1 MGMTAVARGQRMR
14 RTQPGTSRS
23 LARDGAV
30 LIEVII
36 AMSILFL
43 SGLVSVHLTLE
54 ARTAV
59 ERATLRE
66 AELLAASQF
75 MSVVWLWPRE
85 DLDRRLGVRA
95 QGGWLLRIERAEPSL
110 YSITI
115 LDGLTQ
121 RPLVSSV
128 RYVTEPPLSHA
139 N

>member
-1 MGMTAVARGQRMR
+1 M
-14 RTQPGTSRS
+14 
-23 LARDGAV
+23 

-75 MSVVWLWPRE
+75 SSGHAKTWT
-85 DLDRRLGVRA
+85 
-95 QGGWLLRIERAEPSL
+95 GGLEYARKGAGCSGSSERSLHCTPS
-110 YSITI
+110 
-115 LDGLTQ
+115 
-121 RPLVSSV
+121 
-128 RYVTEPPLSHA
+128 RYWMG
-139 N
+139 

>member
-1 MGMTAVARGQRMR
+1 MR
-14 RTQPGTSRS
+14 STQPATSRS
-23 LARDGAV
+23 LVREGAV

-85 DLDRRLGVRA
+85 DLDRRLGIRT
-95 QGGWLLRIERAEPSL
+95 QGHWLLRIERTEPSL
-110 YSITI
+110 YSIAI
-115 LDGLTQ
+115 LDGLTHE
-121 RPLVSSV
+121 PLVSSV
-128 RYVTEPPLSHA
+128 RYVSEPLSSHA